1 MRLLLDTHALI
12 WWLTG
17 STFLSRSAREEID
30 SAQEVFVSG
39 VSALEVTTKVRIG
52 KWDEAAPLARRL
64 QEAIEGEGF
73 LPLAFSVR
81 HGQLAGNM
89 DFPNKDPFDRSLVA
103 QAILENLT
111 LVSNEKLFDGTGVS
125 RIW

>member
-1 MRLLLDTHALI
+1 MKLLLDTHALI

-17 STFLSRSAREEID
+17 SALLSRRAREAID
-30 SAQEVFVSG
+30 DADEVFVSG

-64 QEAIEGEGF
+64 QEAVEGEGF
-73 LPLAFSVR
+73 LTLALSVR
-81 HGQLAGNM
+81 HGQYAGNM

-103 QAILENLT
+103 QSILENLS
-111 LVSNEKLFDGTGVS
+111 LVSNEKLFDSTGVA